1 MTRCGLHAEEH
12 DIPGLRIREDS
23 MLDEGICVEK
33 APTAAN
39 RTPTATASFR
49 VRIPVIWQE
58 FIEATRGSR
67 EARHCAAGL
76 RRLLRPREALPF
88 GQVYATLA
96 RLARDRKV
104 LAADT
109 EPGSGPDRKRYVITD
124 EGTTE
129 VAAWLAEA
137 VPPEPHL
144 QSVLFVKIVLAL
156 MSGRSAEHYLDTQR
170 AAHLQRMRELTN

>member
-1 MTRCGLHAEEH
+1 VTRCGLHAEEH

-76 RRLLRPREALPF
+76 RRLLRPREALA
-88 GQVYATLA
+88 GKQVMELLTTTV
-96 RLARDRKV
+96 REQDTTVV
-104 LAADT
+104 LVT
-109 EPGSGPDRKRYVITD
+109 HEPR
-124 EGTTE
+124 
-129 VAAWLAEA
+129 VAAYAD
-137 VPPEPHL
+137 PEVIVRDGRVTSPV
-144 QSVLFVKIVLAL
+144 SVA
-156 MSGRSAEHYLDTQR
+156 Q
-170 AAHLQRMRELTN
+170 

>member
-1 MTRCGLHAEEH
+1 VTRGGLHAEQH
-12 DIPGLRIREDS
+12 NIPGLRIREDS

-76 RRLLRPREALPF
+76 RRLLRPREALA
-88 GQVYATLA
+88 GKQVMELLTTTVVLVTHEPRVAAYADPEVIV
-96 RLARDRKV
+96 RDGRV
-104 LAADT
+104 TSPVSVAQRYRSRCGSRSLVGGRRW
-109 EPGSGPDRKRYVITD
+109 PGS
-124 EGTTE
+124 
-129 VAAWLAEA
+129 
-137 VPPEPHL
+137 
-144 QSVLFVKIVLAL
+144 S
-156 MSGRSAEHYLDTQR
+156 RSSLLSQ
-170 AAHLQRMRELTN
+170 